1 MNLFTGQWK
10 ITNHKRSPTEQAE
23 KVCPFRDSCQ
33 QPPLLSLHLPGPL
46 AVNYKIVYL
55 NITLTYVVQKQNI
68 EKKKHFI
75 YDVCIYNLS
84 VSSPRESI
92 LRNTVQCFSLD

>member
-68 EKKKHFI
+68 EKKKTLHI
-75 YDVCIYNLS
+75 RCMHIQLICIITQRIN
-84 VSSPRESI
+84 P
-92 LRNTVQCFSLD
+92 